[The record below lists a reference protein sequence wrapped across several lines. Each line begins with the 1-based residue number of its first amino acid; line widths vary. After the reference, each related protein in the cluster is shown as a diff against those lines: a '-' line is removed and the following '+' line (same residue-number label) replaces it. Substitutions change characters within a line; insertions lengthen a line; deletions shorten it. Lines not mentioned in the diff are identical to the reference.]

1 MAYTSSNIAS
11 NLIWDLSRTLRT
23 LIVALVAVGLLGGC
37 AGRNKSGPDGED
49 DPQTTESIVYSNA
62 QRSLRSSNYTN
73 AIGHLE
79 TLEAR
84 FPFGRYAE
92 QAQLELIY
100 ARFMSY
106 ELESTQAAARR
117 FIRLHP
123 QHEDV
128 DYAYYMNG
136 LAAYK
141 RNAGFLNKF
150 VGSDLSKRDVS
161 GAREAFN
168 VFNDML
174 KRFPDSNY
182 ATDARQRML
191 YLREVLAQSEVHVA
205 AYYMTRK
212 AYVAAANRARY
223 VVENFPSC
231 EAVADALAIGIESS
245 YQLGLKDTANDMA
258 RVLRLNFPDYD
269 AFDKNGNLVFAKT
282 VSNSERSWVNL
293 MTFGLLDRPDVPPP
307 LQIENRVGDTSNSGS
322 AGGL

>member
-1 MAYTSSNIAS
+1 MLNINDKHRVLLS
-11 NLIWDLSRTLRT
+11 TLLI
-23 LIVALVAVGLLGGC
+23 AGLLSGC
-37 AGRNKSGPDGED
+37 ANSKKGNRGDLE
-49 DPQTTESIVYSNA
+49 DPQTTESIVYDNA
-62 QRSLRSSNYTN
+62 QRSLRSSNYSN
-73 AIGHLE
+73 AISHLE

-100 ARFMSY
+100 ARFQSFD
-106 ELESTQAAARR
+106 LESAQAAARR

-141 RNAGFLNKF
+141 RNAGFLNRF
-150 VGSDLSKRDVS
+150 VASDMSKRDVS

-182 ATDARQRML
+182 AADARQRML
-191 YLREVLAQSEVHVA
+191 YLREILAQSEVNVA
-205 AYYMTRK
+205 AYYMSRK
-212 AYVAAANRARY
+212 AYVAASNRARY
-223 VVENFPSC
+223 VIENFPST

-245 YQLGLKDTANDMA
+245 YQLGLGETANDMA
-258 RVLRLNFPDYD
+258 RVLRLNFPEYD
-269 AFDKNGNLVFAKT
+269 AFDKEGNLVFAKT

-293 MTFGLLDRPDVPPP
+293 VTLGLLDRPSIPPP
-307 LQIENRVGDTSNSGS
+307 LKIDNSKTAPIEPGATGS
-322 AGGL
+322 